1 MSTIKKQANARRN
14 KERRVNA
21 VRHQVNRAEARHR
34 AERVTTSAGLFVAL
48 IKERGFVRDGG
59 NFTKRMDNGDVH
71 EIVMDYIPG
80 KAALLV
86 INPYNPESD
95 TLGECA
101 HVLHYD
107 EQPLPTK
114 TREYLERKAK
124 PKHQRSVHYKKEKPV
139 RAMAAAFQKALT
151 PSPEE

>member
-1 MSTIKKQANARRN
+1 MSTIKKQANARRT

-48 IKERGFVRDGG
+48 IKERGFVRDGT
-59 NFTKRMDNGDVH
+59 FTKRMDNGDVH

-86 INPYNPESD
+86 INPVTGGD
-95 TLGECA
+95 TIGECA
-101 HVLHYD
+101 HVLYYD

-124 PKHQRSVHYKKEKPV
+124 PKQRSVHYKKEKPA
-139 RAMAAAFQKALT
+139 RAMAAAFQKAIST
-151 PSPEE
+151 TGE

>member
-1 MSTIKKQANARRN
+1 MSNIKKQANVRRT

-21 VRHQVNRAEARHR
+21 IRHQVNRAEARHN

-48 IKERGFVRDGG
+48 IKERGFVRDGTT
-59 NFTKRMDNGDVH
+59 FTKRMDNGDVH

-86 INPYNPESD
+86 INPVTDGD

-101 HVLHYD
+101 HVLRYD
-107 EQPLPTK
+107 DQSLPTK
-114 TREYLERKAK
+114 TREYLERKAMTK
-124 PKHQRSVHYKKEKPV
+124 HKHQRSVHYKKDKPV
-139 RAMAAAFQKALT
+139 RAMAAAFHKAAAK
-151 PSPEE
+151 E